1 MSISHALEG
10 GHHAQ
15 GAITGYIDVAQVVLY
30 AFWIFFA
37 GLVFYLR
44 REDRRE
50 GYPLES
56 EVHGGLKGWDWL
68 FLPSPRPSCS
78 PTARPCWRRVRT
90 RARSA
95 T

>member
-1 MSISHALEG
+1 MIR
-10 GHHAQ
+10 
-15 GAITGYIDVAQVVLY
+15 GAITSNIDVAQVVLY

-56 EVHGGLKGWDWL
+56 EVG
-68 FLPSPRPSCS
+68 
-78 PTARPCWRRVRT
+78 RRGI
-90 RARSA
+90 AGFC
-95 T
+95 